1 MEHTESVVIHH
12 LKKLFELQS
21 RFGNDSR
28 FYTDEKFY
36 ESDEEK
42 NDNEKQD
49 IERLEDFD
57 EKEETINDEVKKQLK
72 ILQSIVGTEFSGQQK
87 KQKLK
92 HVTSAT
98 GVRYDP
104 SVPEHEKFIVKP
116 SSIDENEDVKQKK
129 VKNQKTSRKKR

>member
-1 MEHTESVVIHH
+1 M
-12 LKKLFELQS
+12 
-21 RFGNDSR
+21 
-28 FYTDEKFY
+28 DEKFY

-87 KQKLK
+87 KQKL
-92 HVTSAT
+92 
-98 GVRYDP
+98 
-104 SVPEHEKFIVKP
+104 
-116 SSIDENEDVKQKK
+116 
-129 VKNQKTSRKKR
+129 